1 MAWGP
6 SPGIASGHQGEARKT
21 RSAGPRRPRL
31 KARKGGSS
39 EDHLGISMADFCF
52 ICSPKSVGI
61 GIISWGRVHGTDW
74 SVAGRDPA
82 TAGRVTLSLPGLAG
96 ATRISK

>member
-1 MAWGP
+1 VGSLSGEGRMAWGP
-6 SPGIASGHQGEARKT
+6 T
-21 RSAGPRRPRL
+21 
-31 KARKGGSS
+31 
-39 EDHLGISMADFCF
+39 DFCF
-52 ICSPKSVGI
+52 ICSPTSVGI